1 MSEIP
6 IVIQFVIALGL
17 LLFFHEAGHFL
28 ASRLFKIE
36 VEEFGFG
43 LPPRIVK
50 MFTWKGTDFT
60 LNWIPFGAFVRPKG
74 ENDPEVEGGMGAS
87 SPWVRLCV
95 LLAGPLMNIAVGFI
109 LLVALYGWL
118 GVPDPSIVQIVAVSP
133 STPAQQAGLLPGD
146 IVKQINDQTVSSF
159 DALQNNVKANLGKE
173 ITLVVARGQDSLTLK
188 MTPRT
193 NPPAG
198 QGALGIQLDYGLST
212 VPFIQAFPK
221 AAGGVYDQAS
231 QLVMLPVKLIE
242 GTIAPDQARVVGI
255 VGIFGIYQSASQMD
269 AQASATPVAR
279 PPLFR
284 LSFIIAISIALGL
297 TNLLPIPALDGGRI
311 LLLLPEL
318 VFGKRV
324 PARYE
329 NAVNAIGMFLL
340 LALMAIVTISDIIHL
355 MKPA

>member
-1 MSEIP
+1 MSEIS

-17 LLFFHEAGHFL
+17 LLFFHEFGHFV
-28 ASRLFKIE
+28 ASRTFGIE

-43 LPPRIVK
+43 LPPRMVK
-50 MFTWKGTDFT
+50 MFSWKGTDFT

-74 ENDPEVEGGMGAS
+74 ENDPEVEGGMSSA

-95 LLAGPLMNIAVGFI
+95 LLAGPFMNIAVGFI
-109 LLVALYGWL
+109 LLVALYGWV
-118 GVPDPSIVQIVAVSP
+118 GVPNPSIVQIVAVTP
-133 STPAQQAGLLPGD
+133 DTPAQQAGMLPGD
-146 IVKQINDQTVSSF
+146 IVQQINGQTVSSF
-159 DALQNNVKANLGKE
+159 EVLQNTVKANLGTE
-173 ITLVVARGQDSLTLK
+173 ITLMVARGSDTKTLK
-188 MTPRT
+188 MVPRA

-212 VPFIQAFPK
+212 IPFIEAFPK
-221 AAGGVYDQAS
+221 AVGGIYDQAS

-242 GTIAPDQARVVGI
+242 GTVAPDQARVVGI
-255 VGIFGIYQSASQMD
+255 VGIFGIYQNASQMD

-284 LSFIIAISIALGL
+284 LSFIIAITIALGL

-318 VFGKRV
+318 LFRKRV
-324 PARYE
+324 PTQYE
-329 NAVNAIGMFLL
+329 NAVNAFGMFLL
-340 LALMAIVTISDIIHL
+340 LALMAIVTVSDIIHL
-355 MKPA
+355 VKPS